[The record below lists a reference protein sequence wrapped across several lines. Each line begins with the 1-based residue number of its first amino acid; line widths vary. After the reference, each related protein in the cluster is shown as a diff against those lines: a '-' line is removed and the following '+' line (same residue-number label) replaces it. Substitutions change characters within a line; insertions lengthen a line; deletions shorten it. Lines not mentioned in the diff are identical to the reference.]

1 MIATE
6 DKGLI
11 LLVEDERGI
20 ASAFSILLEMEG
32 YKVVLAA
39 NGMEGLEQLAMR
51 KPDLIMTDCMMP
63 VMDGLTMIKRIR
75 DNPAYSQIPILLMSA
90 GLPPSTAGFGGA
102 DAFLQ
107 MPAGVEALVL
117 EIEKLLNRAS
127 PPPATPV

>member
-1 MIATE
+1 MVSTA

-32 YKVVLAA
+32 YRVTLAS
-39 NGMEGLEQLAMR
+39 NGLEALEQLALR

-63 VMDGLTMIKRIR
+63 VMDGLTLISRIR
-75 DNPAYSQIPILLMSA
+75 ANPTHRDIPILLMSA
-90 GLPPSTAGFGGA
+90 GLPPAATAGFGGA

-107 MPAGVEALVL
+107 MPAGVDALVA
-117 EIEKLLNRAS
+117 EIEKLLSRA
-127 PPPATPV
+127 ARTG